1 MIVRSKLHWFRMIF
15 AWRGSVL
22 PKIMPRLLVILALGL
37 VAVPV
42 HQLLLSRLALDLNI
56 QPFTLV
62 GIALAIFL
70 GFRNT
75 VSYERYWEAR
85 KLWGQL
91 LNASRSLGRQALS
104 ATLWPQDGVEARRF
118 VLALAAFAHA
128 LKHQLRHSDPAE
140 ELKDLLPAETL
151 QQVLAARFRPVAIL
165 LSLGRQLGLARRE
178 GRISE
183 AMALAMESNLNQ
195 LAEVVGGCERIQNTP
210 IPMPYAV
217 LLHRTVYV
225 YCMLL
230 PFGLA
235 AAIGWLTPLFAVFI
249 SYTFIALDAI
259 ADEIEEPFGTD
270 PNDLPLNTLTLIIR
284 ASLLEML
291 GDPLPPVPPLP
302 KDFILL

>member
-42 HQLLLSRLALDLNI
+42 HQLLLSKLALDLNI

-75 VSYERYWEAR
+75 VSYDRYWEAR

-91 LNASRSLGRQALS
+91 LNVSRSLGRQALS
-104 ATLWPQDGVEARRF
+104 ATQWPSDGVEARRYL
-118 VLALAAFAHA
+118 LALAAFAYA
-128 LKHQLRHSDPAE
+128 LKHQLRRSDPAE

-151 QQVLAARFRPVAIL
+151 QQVLATRFRPVTIL

-178 GRISE
+178 GQVSE
-183 AMALAMESNLNQ
+183 AMALAMEGNLNQ
-195 LAEVVGGCERIQNTP
+195 LSEVVGGCERIQNTP

-270 PNDLPLNTLTLIIR
+270 PNDLPLNTLTLITH

-302 KDFILL
+302 KNYILL